1 MPSDTPYHTPLFEPH
16 LTMNAPPELR
26 VLSGDREGQ
35 VLPLDGEVV
44 IGRAPDCDYRILDP
58 RVSRRHAVLTFSETG
73 LVIEDLGSQNGTI
86 VNSARVRRIQL
97 RHGDLIR
104 IGRERFQV
112 SPGAPTGSQSVY
124 MVEEDTAARQVV
136 RRFDPDRI
144 SRPSDMPLDSW
155 FREIGAS
162 GDDASDDHSM
172 PWLRRQTRNYA
183 VLFEVSQ
190 RVQQVNDT
198 SAMLHSVLEFLV
210 GVLKADRAVLALVDN
225 SPDRLR
231 PEAVVYNDHATPDSI
246 IAMSRTISAQV
257 VEGRCG
263 VISHDARSDQRFAAS
278 ESLILTP
285 TRSLL
290 AVPLPAGARVLGLI
304 ELSCTI
310 PGDVFTEDELELMQ
324 VVAGMLASAL
334 HRRELAEEQERN
346 IRRLEENR
354 KRLLEQ
360 ERLLL
365 RSKQMASLGRKMTQ
379 MVHEMSNHLSPLKF
393 ASIMRELH
401 PDDPN
406 ILQYVRMLEETGGA
420 LERMLNDIKRKADQ
434 SGPTILMSTDRLSAP
449 ARSAER
455 FLRYDEVVRDHRM
468 ELVVESDPLVDLD
481 EALLRGVVINL
492 VRNAGQAIDHDQGH
506 ILIRVEQ
513 VGDQAV
519 LSVRDNGSGIAPEI
533 ATQVFEPLF
542 TTKGEAGAG
551 VGLHI
556 CRRDVEAH
564 GGTLTY
570 ETEVG
575 QGTTFYLRLPVRTAP
590 EVTDDPAQAGPH
602 NPTLNPDL
610 DVSEA
615 TDIFQRPDINGLDL
629 DHDPP
634 THT

>member
-1 MPSDTPYHTPLFEPH
+1 MSSHTPYHTPLFDPQ
-16 LTMNAPPELR
+16 LSMNVAPELR
-26 VLSGDREGQ
+26 VLSGDREGEM
-35 VLPLDGEVV
+35 LPLDGEMV

-58 RVSRRHAVLTFSETG
+58 RVSRRHAVLSFSEAG

-112 SPGAPTGSQSVY
+112 CPGAATASKSVY
-124 MVEEDTAARQVV
+124 MVEEDTASRRVV
-136 RRFDPDRI
+136 RQIGPGRI

-162 GDDASDDHSM
+162 GGDPSDDQGM
-172 PWLRRQTRNYA
+172 MLLRRQTRNYA

-190 RVQQVNDT
+190 RVQQVNNT
-198 SAMLHSVLEFLV
+198 AAMLHSVLEFLV
-210 GVLKADRAVLALVDN
+210 GVLKADRAVLALVDD

-231 PEAVVYNDHATPDSI
+231 PEAVVYSEHATPEPI

-263 VISHDARSDQRFAAS
+263 VISHDARADQRFGAS
-278 ESLILTP
+278 DSLILAP

-290 AVPLPAGARVLGLI
+290 ALPLRAGARVLGLI

-334 HRRELAEEQERN
+334 HRRELADEQERN

-354 KRLLEQ
+354 QRLLAQ
-360 ERLLL
+360 ELLL
-365 RSKQMASLGRKMTQ
+365 LQSNQMASLGRKMTQ
-379 MVHEMSNHLSPLKF
+379 MVHEMNNHLSPLKF
-393 ASIMRELH
+393 ASILRELH
-401 PDDPN
+401 PDDPDVSH
-406 ILQYVRMLEETGGA
+406 YVHMLEETGGA
-420 LERMLNDIKRKADQ
+420 LERMLNDIKRKAEQ
-434 SGPTILMSTDRLSAP
+434 SGPTILLSSGRLSAP

-455 FLRYDEVVRDHRM
+455 FLRYDELVRHHRM
-468 ELVVESDPLVDLD
+468 ELVVVSDPVVDLD
-481 EALLRGVVINL
+481 EELLRGVVINL
-492 VRNAGQAIDHDQGH
+492 VRNAGQAILHDDGH

-513 VGDQAV
+513 EGDQAV
-519 LSVRDNGSGIAPEI
+519 LSVRDNGCGIPPQI
-533 ATQVFEPLF
+533 QGQVFDPMF
-542 TTKGEAGAG
+542 TTKGAAGTG

-564 GGTLTY
+564 GGTLTF
-570 ETEVG
+570 ETEVDT
-575 QGTTFYLRLPVRTAP
+575 GTTFYLRLPVRTSP
-590 EVTDDPAQAGPH
+590 LDTDEPDEPFAH
-602 NPTLNPDL
+602 HPTLNPDL
-610 DVSEA
+610 DDPTAV
-615 TDIFQRPDINGLDL
+615 FQRPNINLVDR
-629 DHDPP
+629 DDDPP
-634 THT
+634 TCI